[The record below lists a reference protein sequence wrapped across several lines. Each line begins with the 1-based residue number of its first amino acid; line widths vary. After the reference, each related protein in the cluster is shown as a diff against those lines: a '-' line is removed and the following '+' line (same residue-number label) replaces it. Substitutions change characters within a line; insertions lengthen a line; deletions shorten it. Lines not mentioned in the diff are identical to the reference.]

1 MSATPKRNKHFYW
14 LLFKSTFIISAIT
27 VGGGFVILP
36 LLKAKFVDEFK
47 WIQEEEALD
56 MVAIAQSIP
65 GVIAANAAILLGYR
79 MARIRGAIIA
89 LLATV
94 LPCLITLTIV
104 FYCYHSIISN
114 IYIEMILKGMQCGA
128 TILIGKVALALLY
141 KQWKKRYLLPLGI
154 LIATFMAGIFH
165 LLPLMLLLFIDGII
179 GFLVLQDA
187 KYN

>member
-1 MSATPKRNKHFYW
+1 
-14 LLFKSTFIISAIT
+14 
-27 VGGGFVILP
+27 
-36 LLKAKFVDEFK
+36 
-47 WIQEEEALD
+47 
-56 MVAIAQSIP
+56 
-65 GVIAANAAILLGYR
+65 

-165 LLPLMLLLFIDGII
+165 LLPLMLLLFIDGIV